1 MAQTTTTTQQPQR
14 RLHAVPDQ
22 PTDDEEASP
31 ATKALIAA
39 LRESPD
45 EEGATSAAL
54 AEQAQVGKSTA
65 RRLLSDLV
73 EQGLVL
79 RTPGCGGG
87 PGRIPDRFRWA
98 EQTPSGSGP
107 VAVVDPPG
115 HDETTTP
122 ATPDAGDTEEEPA
135 ADGPAA
141 AASPAAPAITLV
153 HATDEIAPDSGGEE
167 GAVATEA
174 QHTPAATGTSAEPK
188 AGAESS
194 PRLGKNALR
203 GKVEQFLI
211 EHPNQEF
218 GPHALSQLL
227 GHSSGAITNVLMKL
241 VAAGLA
247 RQTQNHPRR
256 FAASPNTDN

>member
-31 ATKALIAA
+31 ATKALVAV
-39 LRESPD
+39 LRECPD
-45 EEGATSAAL
+45 QEGATSAAL
-54 AEQAQVGKSTA
+54 AEQANVGKSTA

-79 RTPGCGGG
+79 RTPGYGGG
-87 PGRIPDRFRWA
+87 PGRTPDRFRWA
-98 EQTPSGSGP
+98 EQTPGGSGP

-122 ATPDAGDTEEEPA
+122 TTPDAGDTEEEPG

-141 AASPAAPAITLV
+141 AASPAAPTITLV

-167 GAVATEA
+167 AAAPES
-174 QHTPAATGTSAEPK
+174 QHTPVTGASAELK

-203 GKVEQFLI
+203 GRVEQFLI

-227 GHSSGAITNVLMKL
+227 GHSSGAITNVLIKL